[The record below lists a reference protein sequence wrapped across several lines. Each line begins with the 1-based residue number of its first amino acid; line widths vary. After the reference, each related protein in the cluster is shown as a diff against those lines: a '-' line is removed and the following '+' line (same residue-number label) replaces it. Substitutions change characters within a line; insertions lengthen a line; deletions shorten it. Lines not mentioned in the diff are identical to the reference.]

1 MAASLKWYY
10 TGGIASSEQRHD
22 SLGGS
27 SLTTIELIGGLQ
39 NLFDNVTAAEAEAG
53 DTEYRCLDLF
63 ASEGDFYDIL
73 LYVDSTQSSASTFLQ
88 MAFETRIETNPNW
101 LPAPLITKR
110 SSESQAPD
118 TIYDAVWMFHSG
130 DGAFPIPQVGNT
142 VWATRDHA
150 VTGVVR
156 AVTNTRIVI
165 SGTWGNPLKFRD
177 GDIIEKTDGTRNVE
191 SIMDAMCYSRAFPAG
206 TTEWSDVA
214 PLELPIM
221 HANERCRIWFKR
233 IVNSSAPSTS
243 NDSYTVTVEYIQGTL
258 LTSTSSS
265 TTA

>member
-10 TGGIASSEQRHD
+10 TGGIASSNDRHD

-27 SLTTIELIGGLQ
+27 SLTTIELITGLQ
-39 NLFDNVTAAEAEAG
+39 NLFDNVSAAEASTG

-73 LYVDSTQSSASTFLQ
+73 LYNDGTTSAATDLQ
-88 MAFETRIETNPNW
+88 MAFEMRLETNLNW
-101 LPAPLITKR
+101 LPAQPMAKR
-110 SSESQAPD
+110 SSESEAPA

-130 DGAFPIPQVGNT
+130 LGGDALQVNDV
-142 VWATRDHA
+142 VWADRDHA
-150 VTGVVR
+150 VTGTVR
-156 AVTNTRIVI
+156 AVSNTRVVI
-165 SGTWGNPLKFRD
+165 SGTWGSPLMFRD
-177 GDIIEKTDGTRNVE
+177 GDTISLTTGGRSLE
-191 SIMDAMCYSRAFPAG
+191 SIMDAMCYSRAFAVW
-206 TTEWSDVA
+206 TDVA

-221 HANERCRIWFKR
+221 HVNERCRIWFKR

-243 NDSYTVTVEYIQGTL
+243 NDSTTVTVEYIQGTL

-265 TTA
+265 TT